1 MEDGIRM
8 KCQEER
14 IPLERNRKKRAGFCL
29 RETSQAWRLEVGF
42 FLKYLFVLF
51 LAVQGLGSWAGFC
64 LVAVSGGYSSCMW
77 AQQLWLL
84 GSKAHRPSSLG
95 TWAQLPCSMWH
106 LPRPGTEPT
115 SPALAGGFFT
125 TESLWKP

>member
-1 MEDGIRM
+1 M

-77 AQQLWLL
+77 AQQLWLP
-84 GSKAHRPSSLG
+84 GSKAQAQQPWHMGPVTLQHVASSQ
-95 TWAQLPCSMWH
+95 T
-106 LPRPGTEPT
+106 RD
-115 SPALAGGFFT
+115 
-125 TESLWKP
+125 